1 MSNYS
6 KGNWRVKH
14 DVVES
19 GEGRCV
25 CALGV
30 VDSEEEMDA
39 NGRLIESAPE
49 LLESLN
55 EIADNHCSGCCD
67 NDDCDYSCPEAV
79 KARELMAKIW
89 GVVTV
94 KGFFGAAE
102 ARGKMIKK
110 IYKYAIPIT
119 DDFHIPLPEG
129 SEILTVQVQHE
140 IPNIWVLFDKD
151 APMKNRHFRLAGTG
165 HEIDMSKYYKFVYKG
180 SFQMAQGQLVFH
192 LFDVGD
198 K

>member
-94 KGFFGAAE
+94 KGFFGAADANGALEEMGLFGE
-102 ARGKMIKK
+102 AASATPDSGTLFNHA
-110 IYKYAIPIT
+110 AISETKSSSETLTISIT
-119 DDFHIPLPEG
+119 IT
-129 SEILTVQVQHE
+129 I
-140 IPNIWVLFDKD
+140 
-151 APMKNRHFRLAGTG
+151 A
-165 HEIDMSKYYKFVYKG
+165 
-180 SFQMAQGQLVFH
+180 
-192 LFDVGD
+192 
-198 K
+198 